1 MARSRP
7 ACGLRAWLRQGAGR
21 AHACAVR
28 IPRHP
33 CVCVSER
40 ERETDGQVDR
50 RTQRYSCLS
59 GSCAGRGG
67 PGADE
72 GEARPKQVLVV
83 PPAPARGG
91 TRCWKGLPSLSQ
103 LLPGCWEHRS
113 AWDPPTA
120 GGSWGSCSHKQ
131 RELGCQG
138 LALVMTSRGQWAL
151 WRGPEQSSLRDSGA
165 PHGKES
171 RLLGPADTT
180 HHHGAGGVG
189 VKQCHEAVTVL

>member
-1 MARSRP
+1 MLAGPTRVPSGSR
-7 ACGLRAWLRQGAGR
+7 GTR
-21 AHACAVR
+21 
-28 IPRHP
+28 
-33 CVCVSER
+33 VCVSVR
-40 ERETDGQVDR
+40 ERGRQTGRWTGGR
-50 RTQRYSCLS
+50 RGTPASLGAVLGEEDLEQMR
-59 GSCAGRGG
+59 GRQG
-67 PGADE
+67 PS
-72 GEARPKQVLVV
+72 RCWWHL
-83 PPAPARGG
+83 PAPARGG
-91 TRCWKGLPSLSQ
+91 TRCWQGLPSLSQ
-103 LLPGCWEHRS
+103 LLPRCWEHRS

-120 GGSWGSCSHKQ
+120 GGSRGSCSHKQ

-151 WRGPEQSSLRDSGA
+151 WRGPEPSSLRDSGA